1 MGWRDE
7 GASQVVD
14 LANRNP
20 LLGSLGRDSRELQLR
35 LLTELHSPYEVV
47 CLDDTLPAG
56 LVGGDHLLGR
66 LQRDI
71 YDDRIPAEQTHVHG
85 DSTVAVHAC
94 HGRMRQVEVLRE
106 VVLGLLADDPALE
119 LRDIVVMCP
128 DIEAYAPL
136 LSATFGLAE
145 EFATELGVDAGQE
158 SSEGELCPIRVSA
171 CGFGSLIVRCARP
184 TPCLV

>member
-1 MGWRDE
+1 M
-7 GASQVVD
+7 
-14 LANRNP
+14 
-20 LLGSLGRDSRELQLR
+20 
-35 LLTELHSPYEVV
+35 
-47 CLDDTLPAG
+47 
-56 LVGGDHLLGR
+56 
-66 LQRDI
+66 
-71 YDDRIPAEQTHVHG
+71 
-85 DSTVAVHAC
+85 
-94 HGRMRQVEVLRE
+94 
-106 VVLGLLADDPALE
+106 VLGLLADDPALE